1 MYLTPIHESH
11 LETKCS
17 NILDM
22 IGAVNLCSNSR
33 KLLLHLIANT
43 FQEGHLPDHLKN
55 KFYYKWSNIRR
66 WDFYLAVG
74 DHSTSQSKNM
84 SKLLSNVLL
93 LQRVPQSL
101 QLKFEITNY
110 LDLFGKGCQVIST
123 RKPLTTNTLKSIN
136 MSVSYIKKTKLSM
149 LVNHQL

>member
-1 MYLTPIHESH
+1 
-11 LETKCS
+11 
-17 NILDM
+17 
-22 IGAVNLCSNSR
+22 
-33 KLLLHLIANT
+33 
-43 FQEGHLPDHLKN
+43 
-55 KFYYKWSNIRR
+55 
-66 WDFYLAVG
+66 
-74 DHSTSQSKNM
+74 M